1 MQTMIFCLMFPV
13 IPLLIWRSYQENQ
26 QISGK
31 ELLIRYA
38 VYALAVNL
46 LTSLA
51 MVVFCDE
58 GTSFQAKIDTLP
70 VFVLKFAAVELLA
83 AAFIAAAE
91 WMYVTRR
98 FTVTVAWQ
106 EYRDSGVG
114 KFVRKVLFPCGIYL
128 IAAVVILLNIS
139 LMFDNVLW
147 GDECFSANTAQKD
160 VDGILQVMYFWDNHP
175 PLHYYWLKLFGEL
188 FGHTGPVYHLASLT
202 PFLIG
207 IVLALVF
214 LRRHFGNI
222 PTAFFIIITGV
233 ASSCLQYNLEI
244 RMYSLAF
251 LGVVCCYYCA
261 YRVLSGGRLAWF
273 GMVFWALV
281 GAYSHYYAM
290 MTVGILIF
298 ITGVAAAVRYGGKT
312 WLKGL
317 IALLAFIAGYA
328 PWLGYLFHATNNVSN
343 NWWVSEIMGLGDC
356 LQMLLCGPEI
366 QKIVLCLLIVFIAV
380 LFLTESSFFRI
391 AKDKKD
397 CTQLSIHK
405 PSLKNWS
412 DEAYGAAVGILTV
425 AGTLIAAYVLCLIV
439 GPVLIQRYLYPVSAV
454 TILLLVISGSGC
466 MALVKKWGGKFH
478 KTWPEKLTKAVLAA
492 VLAVLLVI
500 GLNNYKI
507 YSSQVRAEK
516 AVTEQAL
523 SLIGE
528 VPEDM
533 ALVSNNVK
541 HLAWTVLYYYYPDRE
556 IITGS
561 CSAIAAEYDKFW
573 YFTPEPVGKG
583 ELQKMSGM
591 GFTMEAYGAQQI
603 AAYPFEL
610 YYFERN

>member
-1 MQTMIFCLMFPV
+1 MQTIIFCLMFPV
-13 IPLLIWRSYQENQ
+13 IPLLIWRSYQENE

-38 VYALAVNL
+38 VYVLAVNL

-70 VFVLKFAAVELLA
+70 VFVLKFAAVEFLA
-83 AAFIAAAE
+83 AALIAAAE

-128 IAAVVILLNIS
+128 IAAVVVLLNIS

-222 PTAFFIIITGV
+222 PAAFFIIITGV

-312 WLKGL
+312 WIKGL

-356 LQMLLCGPEI
+356 LQMLLCGPEFR
-366 QKIVLCLLIVFIAV
+366 KIVLCLLIVFIAV

-425 AGTLIAAYVLCLIV
+425 AGTLIAAYMLCLIV

-466 MALVKKWGGKFH
+466 MALVKKWGGKFR
-478 KTWPEKLTKAVLAA
+478 KGWPEKLTKAVLAA

-500 GLNNYKI
+500 GLNNYRT

-533 ALVSNNVK
+533 VLVSNNVK

-556 IITGS
+556 IITSS